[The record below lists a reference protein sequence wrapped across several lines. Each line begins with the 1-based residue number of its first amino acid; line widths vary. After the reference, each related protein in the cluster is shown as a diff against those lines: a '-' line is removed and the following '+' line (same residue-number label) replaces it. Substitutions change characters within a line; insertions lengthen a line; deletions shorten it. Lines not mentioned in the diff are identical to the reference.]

1 LKVDWAVAL
10 KMAPKPTW
18 RELIDACRPD
28 QDDLQRSE
36 LAAELGSLARESR
49 GDASLAAAMQQSA
62 QFDRN
67 VREALDDV
75 PVPSG
80 LMERLLARCEAS
92 VDMPVAEA
100 ATRAATRA
108 ETPAVA
114 ESHESVPTSETRPA
128 TWSRRRVLAVLSLAA
143 SLLVVLIGGL
153 GYRAAFQKPTPVT
166 MDQLAAKANHWFS
179 QSGPAAD
186 WAAAKFPVEQFPFD
200 RSVIVPPQK
209 WRQLDGSTVAYDLTV
224 VGGQRALLYVE
235 RTNRPH
241 NIRNFPYTKLTSSG
255 GVALGAWQRD
265 GYVYVL
271 VVVEDGGKSLGRFF
285 RRGVGVI

>member
-1 LKVDWAVAL
+1 LILTVVVN
-10 KMAPKPTW
+10 MAQKPTW

-92 VDMPVAEA
+92 VDVPAVEA
-100 ATRAATRA
+100 APLP
-108 ETPAVA
+108 ETSAVA
-114 ESHESVPTSETRPA
+114 ETSVSESAPEPRPA
-128 TWSRRRVLAVLSLAA
+128 KWSRRRVLAVLSLAA

-153 GYRAAFQKPTPVT
+153 SYRAAFQKPTPVT

>member
-1 LKVDWAVAL
+1 LILTVVVN
-10 KMAPKPTW
+10 MAPKPTW

-49 GDASLAAAMQQSA
+49 GNASLAAAMQQSA

-92 VDMPVAEA
+92 VDVPAVEA
-100 ATRAATRA
+100 PLP

-114 ESHESVPTSETRPA
+114 ETSVSESAPEPRPA
-128 TWSRRRVLAVLSLAA
+128 KWSRRRVLAVLSLAA
-143 SLLVVLIGGL
+143 SVLGVLIGGL
-153 GYRAAFQKPTPVT
+153 SYRFNLLDPTPVT
-166 MDQLAAKANHWFS
+166 MDQLAAKANHWFN

-200 RSVIVPPQK
+200 RAVIVPPQK

-285 RRGVGVI
+285 RRDVGVI